1 MISIASTLILTR
13 VDPRRLDFLGEYLDE
28 KCKEYL
34 GFRREVVRRKATRVS
49 RSVCRKVER
58 SESVMMRE
66 KGCWK
71 RGRSSSCACE
81 TSRYEEGKDT
91 RTAYMIICGH
101 ALDELECE
109 HAV

>member
-34 GFRREVVRRKATRVS
+34 GFRRELVRRKATRVS

-58 SESVMMRE
+58 SESVMMR
-66 KGCWK
+66 KDGCWK
-71 RGRSSSCACE
+71 RCRSSSCACE
-81 TSRYEEGKDT
+81 TSNEEGKDT
-91 RTAYMIICGH
+91 RTAHMIICGH
-101 ALDELECE
+101 TLDELEMRTCCR
-109 HAV
+109 